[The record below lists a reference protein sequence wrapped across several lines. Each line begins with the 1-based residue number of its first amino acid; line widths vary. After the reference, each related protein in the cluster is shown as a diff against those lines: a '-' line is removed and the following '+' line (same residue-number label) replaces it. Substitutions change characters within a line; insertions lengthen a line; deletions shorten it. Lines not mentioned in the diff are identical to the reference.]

1 MSRPH
6 KIAVK
11 PATPQ
16 APAIEPKALP
26 ITKFARLYGVDPSTV
41 WRSLRAGRLKYVR
54 IGKRRLVLL
63 NSVSSGDP
71 PS

>member
-6 KIAVK
+6 KIAFK
-11 PATPQ
+11 AATPK

-41 WRSLRAGRLKYVR
+41 WRSLRDGRLKYVR

-63 NSVSSGDP
+63 DSVSSGDP